1 MPCLYQASEFRLFKK
16 VDFFRSFLMN
26 ECKVDNVDLLLF
38 IMKPVKPILKQFT
51 VVVFSVMSVT
61 KGTSLS

>member
-1 MPCLYQASEFRLFKK
+1 
-16 VDFFRSFLMN
+16 MN

-38 IMKPVKPILKQFT
+38 IMKAVKPILKQFT

-61 KGTSLS
+61 KGTYVPFVTDITAFFTKLLVEI

>member
-1 MPCLYQASEFRLFKK
+1 
-16 VDFFRSFLMN
+16 MN

-51 VVVFSVMSVT
+51 VVVFSVMSVVTDITAFFT
-61 KGTSLS
+61 KLLVEI

>member
-1 MPCLYQASEFRLFKK
+1 M
-16 VDFFRSFLMN
+16 D

-51 VVVFSVMSVT
+51 VVVFSVMSVA

>member
-1 MPCLYQASEFRLFKK
+1 
-16 VDFFRSFLMN
+16 MN

-38 IMKPVKPILKQFT
+38 IMKPIKPILKQFT

-61 KGTSLS
+61 KGTYFLLFHCVVGRDLMLVEP

>member
-1 MPCLYQASEFRLFKK
+1 
-16 VDFFRSFLMN
+16 MN

-51 VVVFSVMSVT
+51 VVVFSVRCLLR
-61 KGTSLS
+61 KGHHCFFHQVVGRDLMLVEP